1 MIPMRLLPLR
11 KVTAGLLFLGI
22 LGSGLTPLI
31 WADLAG
37 PTDSDRHVAIVVT
50 QLLRREHLLR
60 HPLDQEISQ
69 RCLKNFLQ
77 RLDLLKLYFYQSD
90 VDEFSKQKDVL
101 AEQAQKG
108 DIRFAYTV
116 WQTFLARV
124 DERVRMVDQILA
136 TPQDFTKDE
145 DMVVDKDSL
154 TYAKTPEEAFDRWRK
169 RIKYDFLVL
178 KADSAEGKPDHSN
191 GKTPQQR
198 LTQRYHSLA
207 KRWHQT
213 DDEELLET
221 YLTALTSSFDPHT
234 DYMSPSSVD
243 DFKIMMRLQ
252 LEGIGASLQS
262 VDGYTVVKKL
272 IQGGAADKD
281 RQLKVEDKIIGVG
294 EGEKGEITDIV
305 DMNLRDVVK
314 MIRGKPGTM
323 VRLQVI
329 SAKDPQPKII
339 KITRA
344 TIELKD
350 SEARG
355 EVFEA
360 GRRADGRPYKIGVI
374 DLPSFYM
381 DMEGARH
388 GVAEFKSTTRDVR
401 RILED
406 FNSKGVDAVVLDLR
420 RNGGGSLTEAINLTG
435 LFLYDGPVVQVK
447 DADGRITPYYDLDPG
462 ISWSG
467 PLVVVIS
474 KFSASASE
482 ILAGAIQDYGR
493 GLIVGDHATHGKGTV
508 QSLLSLGEQLF
519 RIPNAPN
526 LGELKITMQQ
536 FYRPSGDS
544 TQKRGVLADVELPW
558 LSTHLDV
565 GEADLDYPLPFD
577 QVAAQPFKRFGNVNP
592 VVVDQLRR
600 LSADRCAA
608 SEKFQKVLRNIAHYK
623 EQKARKTVTLNEA
636 KFLKERAEMNADK
649 EEEKTLEKLGDPN
662 QNTIDRDFYLDEVFN
677 VTTDLVN
684 LRQVAKAN

>member
-1 MIPMRLLPLR
+1 MIPMRLLPHR
-11 KVTAGLLFLGI
+11 KVTVTLLFLGI
-22 LGSGLTPLI
+22 LVSGLTPLI

-37 PTDSDRHVAIVVT
+37 PTDSDRHVAMVVT

-60 HPLDQEISQ
+60 HPLDKEISQ
-69 RCLKNFLQ
+69 RCLKTFLQ
-77 RLDLLKLYFYQSD
+77 TLDPIKLYFYQSD
-90 VDEFSKQKDVL
+90 IDEFSKQKDVL

-116 WQTFLARV
+116 LQTFLARV
-124 DERVRMVDQILA
+124 DERVRMIDQILA
-136 TPQDFTKDE
+136 TPHDFSKDE

-178 KADSAEGKPDHSN
+178 KADSVEGKPDRSN

-198 LTQRYHSLA
+198 LTQRYHSFA
-207 KRWHQT
+207 KRMHQT
-213 DDEELLET
+213 DDEELLEM
-221 YLTALTSSFDPHT
+221 YLTSLTSSFDPHT
-234 DYMSPSSVD
+234 SYMSPSSVD

-294 EGEKGEITDIV
+294 EGEKGEIADIV
-305 DMNLRDVVK
+305 DMKLRDVVK
-314 MIRGKPGTM
+314 LIRGKPGTT

-355 EVFEA
+355 EIFEA

-406 FNSKGVDAVVLDLR
+406 FNAKGVDAVVLDLR

-544 TQKRGVLADVELPW
+544 TQKRGVLADVELPC

-577 QVAAQPFKRFGNVNP
+577 QVAAQPFKRFGNINP

-636 KFLKERAEMNADK
+636 KFLKERAELNADK

>member
-1 MIPMRLLPLR
+1 
-11 KVTAGLLFLGI
+11 
-22 LGSGLTPLI
+22 
-31 WADLAG
+31 LAG

>member
-1 MIPMRLLPLR
+1 MISTRLLPPR
-11 KVTAGLLFLGI
+11 KVTASLLLFGI
-22 LGSGLTPLI
+22 LAAALTPSLR
-31 WADLAG
+31 ADLTS
-37 PTDSDRHVAIVVT
+37 PTDSDRHVAIAVT
-50 QLLRREHLLR
+50 QLLQRAHLLR
-60 HPLDQEISQ
+60 HPLDKEISQ
-69 RCLKNFLQ
+69 RCLKTFLQ
-77 RLDLLKLYFYQSD
+77 QIDPFKLYFYQSD
-90 VDEFSKQKDVL
+90 IDEFSKQKDVL

-124 DERVRMVDQILA
+124 DERVRMIDQILA
-136 TPQDFTKDE
+136 APHDFSKDE
-145 DMVVDKDSL
+145 EMVIDKDAL
-154 TYAKTPEEAFDRWRK
+154 TYAKAPDEASDRWRK
-169 RIKYDFLVL
+169 RIKFELLAL
-178 KADSAEGKPDHSN
+178 KADSVEGKPDHSN
-191 GKTPQQR
+191 GKTPTQR
-198 LTQRYHSLA
+198 LTQRYHSRA
-207 KRWHQT
+207 KQWHQIG
-213 DDEELLET
+213 DEELLEM
-221 YLTALTSSFDPHT
+221 YLTSLTSSFDPHT
-234 DYMSPSSVD
+234 SYMSPSSVE
-243 DFKIMMRLQ
+243 DFKIQMRLQ
-252 LEGIGASLQS
+252 LQGIGASLQS

-272 IQGGAADKD
+272 IQGGAASKD
-281 RQLKVEDKIIGVG
+281 GRLKEEDKIIGVG

-314 MIRGKPGTM
+314 MIRGKPGTT
-323 VRLQVI
+323 VRLQVVGV
-329 SAKDPQPKII
+329 KEPKPKII
-339 KITRA
+339 EITRA
-344 TIELKD
+344 NIELKD

-355 EVFEA
+355 KVFDA
-360 GRRADGRPYKIGVI
+360 GRQADGRPYKIGVI

-406 FNSKGVDAVVLDLR
+406 FNAKGVDAVVLDLR

-447 DADGRITPYYDLDPG
+447 DADGRITPYYDLDPT
-462 ISWSG
+462 IAWSG

-508 QSLLSLGEQLF
+508 QSLLNLGEELF

-544 TQKRGVLADVELPW
+544 TQKRGVLADVELPC

-577 QVAAQPFKRFGNVNP
+577 QVAAQPFKRFGNVSP

-623 EQKARKTVTLNEA
+623 QQKARKTVTLNEA
-636 KFLKERAEMNADK
+636 KYLKERAELNADK
-649 EEEKTLEKLGDPN
+649 EEEDTFKKLAEPN
-662 QNTIDRDFYLDEVFN
+662 QNTIERDYYLDEVFN

>member
-1 MIPMRLLPLR
+1 LVAGVAPSLR
-11 KVTAGLLFLGI
+11 
-22 LGSGLTPLI
+22 
-31 WADLAG
+31 ADLTG
-37 PTDSDRHVAIVVT
+37 PTDNDRYVALVVT
-50 QLLRREHLLR
+50 KLLQREHVLR
-60 HPLDQEISQ
+60 HPLDKEISA
-69 RCLKNFLQ
+69 RCLKTFLQ
-77 RLDLLKLYFYQSD
+77 ALDPMKLYFYQSD

-101 AEQAQKG
+101 AEQVQKG
-108 DIRFAYTV
+108 DIRFAYTALA
-116 WQTFLARV
+116 TFLARV
-124 DERVRMVDQILA
+124 DERVRMIDQILA
-136 TPQDFTKDE
+136 APHDFTKDE
-145 DMVVDKDSL
+145 SMVVDKDSL

-169 RIKYDFLVL
+169 RIKYDLLVL
-178 KADSAEGKPDHSN
+178 KADSVSGKPDHSE
-191 GKTPQQR
+191 GKTPQER
-198 LTQRYHSLA
+198 LTHRYHSFA
-207 KRWHQT
+207 KRMHQT
-213 DDEELLET
+213 DDEELLEM
-221 YLTALTSSFDPHT
+221 YLTSLTSSFDPHT
-234 DYMSPSSVD
+234 SYMSPSSVE

-252 LEGIGASLQS
+252 LEGIGASLQG

-281 RQLKVEDKIIGVG
+281 GHLKVEDRIIGVG

-305 DMNLRDVVK
+305 DMKLRDVVK
-314 MIRGKPGTM
+314 MIRGKPGTT
-323 VRLQVI
+323 VRLQVT
-329 SAKDPQPKII
+329 SVKDPQPRII
-339 KITRA
+339 PIIRA

-355 EVFEA
+355 EIFQA
-360 GRRADGRPYKIGVI
+360 GRRADGTPYKIGVI

-388 GVAEFKSTTRDVR
+388 GLAEFKSTTRDVR

-406 FNSKGVDAVVLDLR
+406 FNAKGVDAVVLDLR

-462 ISWSG
+462 ISWKG

-493 GLIVGDHATHGKGTV
+493 GLVVGDHATHGKGTV
-508 QSLLSLGEQLF
+508 QSLLNLGEQILHA
-519 RIPNAPN
+519 PNAPN

-544 TQKRGVLADVELPW
+544 TQKRGVLSDVELPA

-577 QVAAQPFKRFGNVNP
+577 QVAAQPFKRFGLISP

-608 SEKFQKVLRNIAHYK
+608 SEKFQKVLRSIARYK

-636 KFLKERAEMNADK
+636 KFLAERAESSADK
-649 EEEKTLEKLGDPN
+649 DEEKTLEKLSDPN

-677 VTTDLVN
+677 VTTDLIN